1 MKSKTLILSSPKKIV
16 NNSPRAILTF
26 ISDNK
31 NIEGK
36 LRLYN
41 LDILHLF
48 EILKFWKL
56 NKF

>member
-1 MKSKTLILSSPKKIV
+1 MKSKTIILSSPKKIV

-41 LDILHLF
+41 LDILPPAS
-48 EILKFWKL
+48 KL
-56 NKF
+56 GIYYDSQV